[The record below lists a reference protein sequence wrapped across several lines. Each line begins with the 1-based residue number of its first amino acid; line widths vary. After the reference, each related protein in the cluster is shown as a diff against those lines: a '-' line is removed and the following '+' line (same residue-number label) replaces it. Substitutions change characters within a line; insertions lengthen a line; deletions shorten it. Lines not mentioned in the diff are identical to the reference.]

1 MDRQEASKRL
11 EELREQIN
19 RHNYYYHVLDNPR
32 ISDAEF
38 DNLMRELLELEALAP
53 DLITPDSP
61 SRRVGGEPVSSFGE
75 VRHRVPMLSLENIF
89 SEEELGNF
97 YRRLQRSLEQEE
109 LEFVGEPKIDGLAVS
124 LYYENG
130 IFRQGATRGDGYTG
144 EDITHNLSTIWNI
157 PLHLREK
164 VSAEVRGEVFMA
176 RADFQDLNLKRAE
189 LGLATFANPRNAS
202 AGSLRQLDPK
212 IASARPLDIFA
223 YYLQDLSGTI
233 GLHTQWQTLEYLQKL
248 GFRINPQVS
257 LLQGQDEILDYYR
270 RLESRKAQLP
280 YDIDGVVLKLNDF
293 AKQQQLGYTSRAPR
307 WAVAYKFSAEE
318 EITSIKDIKVNVGRT
333 GTITPVAELEP
344 VLLAGSVVKRAS
356 LHNEDIIKEK
366 NVMIGDKV
374 VIHKA
379 GDIIPEIVRVI
390 EGERTGR
397 ERSFEMPSLC
407 PSCQKEVKRLLGE
420 AALKCLN
427 PACPAQLVERIIHFG
442 SRGGMDIEGL
452 GESLA
457 LQLYEAGLVRDVGDL
472 YYLQKNELAELERM
486 GEKSAQNLLE
496 ALVKSRTKPLHRL
509 VYALGIRFVGERT
522 SRILAGHF
530 RNLDRLAHSNTEEL
544 LSLEEIGPKIASS
557 IKEFFAQQET
567 RIIIDK
573 LKRSGVNFGE
583 KLKDEK
589 TVSAVFKDKSFV
601 LTGSLK
607 RYTRQEARELI
618 ESRGGKVINSVSA
631 KTDYLLTGENPGS
644 KLKKAQELG
653 ITIVSEEDFHK
664 MITK

>member
-53 DLITPDSP
+53 DLVTPDSP

-248 GFRINPQVS
+248 GFRVNPQVS
-257 LLQGQDEILDYYR
+257 LLQGLDEILDYYR

-496 ALVKSRTKPLHRL
+496 ALEKSRTKPLYRL

-583 KLKDEK
+583 KIKDEK

-601 LTGSLK
+601 LTGSLI
-607 RYTRQEARELI
+607 RYNRQEARELI

-653 ITIVSEEDFHK
+653 ITIVTEEDFLK
-664 MITK
+664 MIIN